1 MFCSILNLKLLFRH
15 SLSNMA
21 SVTGSVSDEYLKVFP
36 EEKDQYIRVKQEESI
51 YKERHF
57 EVDKLLSSSGEKRK
71 LFTDDFF
78 SESCWQK
85 RWRHACG
92 IKQEKERLL
101 QFLDNS
107 PNKGDIFRCHLIP
120 PYPSEIFQTLKN
132 LTTDDIVYES
142 GRNYFGIGYVDL
154 SPLLW
159 GKFVNEDSGKPIH
172 FYGYEANPVVALRS
186 KVILKLLKADNTE
199 ISTRS
204 ILQVNLPECDSS
216 RNQPVLRK

>member
-15 SLSNMA
+15 SLSNMV

-78 SESCWQK
+78 SESCRQK

-101 QFLDNS
+101 H
-107 PNKGDIFRCHLIP
+107 KGDIFRCHLIP

-132 LTTDDIVYES
+132 LATDDIVYES
-142 GRNYFGIGYVDL
+142 GRN
-154 SPLLW
+154 
-159 GKFVNEDSGKPIH
+159 
-172 FYGYEANPVVALRS
+172 
-186 KVILKLLKADNTE
+186 
-199 ISTRS
+199 
-204 ILQVNLPECDSS
+204 
-216 RNQPVLRK
+216 